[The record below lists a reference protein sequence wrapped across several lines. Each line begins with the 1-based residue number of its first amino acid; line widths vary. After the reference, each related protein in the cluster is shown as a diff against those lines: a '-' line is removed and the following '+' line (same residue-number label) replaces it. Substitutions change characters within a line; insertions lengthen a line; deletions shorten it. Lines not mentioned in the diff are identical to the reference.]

1 MNATSSLRLPLCA
14 LTAVLSFGLGF
25 DAYAQSVSTT
35 PVGAVTLTIA
45 AGSGSSRVVTPLSF
59 PLVDSASGVG
69 LLKGQITGFSANSLS
84 NSSAGWV
91 AGQFSDPAIPYF
103 VRITSG
109 SAAGRTFLISTST
122 ASTTTG
128 VTIDSEEAGLVDLTT
143 TGLVVGD
150 SYAIFPCDTLASL
163 FGTPASTGVAGGT
176 SATGAGADIVYV
188 MVSGG
193 WRQYYYNTG
202 GTPGWKRIGLNTA
215 SDNIPVRPDSLI
227 LYSRIGDTAMS
238 LVLMG
243 EVPASARKQIVRR
256 SGVTPLA
263 NPWPA
268 GVTTLSSSHIAD
280 MTGWAKNAD
289 YTQADIVLLMVSGG
303 WRQYF
308 HDGVNWRRVGL
319 NSISDGVEIPIGS
332 GVQINK
338 RGSDVS
344 SVDVS
349 PVAPY
354 TL

>member
-1 MNATSSLRLPLCA
+1 VNARPSSRSGLAA
-14 LTAVLSFGLGF
+14 LTALLTFGLGF
-25 DAYAQSVSTT
+25 EASAQSVTT
-35 PVGAVTLTIA
+35 IPVGAVTLTIA

-69 LLKGQITGFSANSLS
+69 QLKGQITGFSAAALS
-84 NSSAGWV
+84 NSAAGWV
-91 AGQFSDPAIPYF
+91 AGQFSDPTIPCLI
-103 VRITSG
+103 RITSG
-109 SAAGRTFLISTST
+109 LAAGRTFLISTTT
-122 ASTTTG
+122 ANTATTI
-128 VTIDSEEAGLVDLTT
+128 TIDSEEAGLVDLTG
-143 TGLVVGD
+143 TGLAVGD
-150 SYAIFPCDTLASL
+150 SYSVFPCDTLSSL
-163 FGTPASTGVAGGT
+163 FGTPATTGVLGGT
-176 SATGAGADIVYV
+176 LATGAGADIVYV

-202 GTPGWKRIGLNTA
+202 TSGWKRIGLNTS
-215 SDNIPVRPDSLI
+215 SDNIPVRPDSLV
-227 LYSRIGDTAMS
+227 LYSRIGDSAMN
-238 LVLMG
+238 LVLTG
-243 EVPASARKQIVRR
+243 EVPALARKQIVRK

-263 NPWPA
+263 NPWPS

-280 MTGWAKNAD
+280 MAGWLKSAD
-289 YTQADIVLLMVSGG
+289 YTQADVVLLMVSGG

-319 NSISDGVEIPIGS
+319 NSISDGVEIPVGS

-349 PVAPY
+349 PATPY